1 MTEFLACDSMQ
12 FEESARTIDDNGFL
26 HVTGCA
32 ITKEQV
38 APYFGREIPNWQR
51 LGLNPDSIYKLY
63 RPAAEIKKAV
73 ESCNGIPIQLEHH
86 EDLADAPAK
95 ETRIGST
102 GTDGEFIAPYLVNS
116 LHFTDADAIKRIQD
130 GSMRELSLCYRY
142 EPVAKRG
149 TFDGEDYDL
158 VMTNLSCNHV
168 ALVEKG
174 RAGHDVFVKDSKPE
188 DLKTEGGSKDTA
200 HNINNN
206 AANGVNNE
214 DNAMDSEK
222 LKLFIDELVKA
233 GIDGEK
239 AKATI
244 EEIIKEKTAEPVKAE
259 EVKEEV
265 KTEDENPVDVKDAD
279 TEVKD
284 ENVVGVE
291 EVTAKDQ
298 LIKDALKECGLD
310 EEPEEVQKAFAE
322 GVKYGEKLEKTEPKK
337 LDSEHESEGEKKALG
352 EDDDDLTDKMAAI
365 VEAKVAERFKA
376 AEEATPV
383 LGKVNAMGFDSAG
396 SIYRAACQKMGVTVK
411 GMSDNE
417 CRAVYRAMSAVKAR
431 NTTMA
436 KDSATADVKD
446 PIRDKLNK
454 VKTSF

>member
-1 MTEFLACDSMQ
+1 MTEILAYDSMQ

-51 LGLNPDSIYKLY
+51 LGLNPESIYKLY

-102 GTDGEFIAPYLVNS
+102 GTDGEFRAPYLVNS
-116 LHFTDADAIKRIQD
+116 LHFTDANAIKRIQD

-149 TFDGEDYDL
+149 TFNGEDYDL

-174 RAGHDVFVKDSKPE
+174 RAGHDVFVKDSEPE
-188 DLKTEGGSKDTA
+188 GLKTEGGSNDTT
-200 HNINNN
+200 HNINND

-214 DNAMDSEK
+214 ENAMDSEK
-222 LKLFIDELVKA
+222 MKLFIDELVKA

-244 EEIIKEKTAEPVKAE
+244 EEIIKERTAEPVKVE

-265 KTEDENPVDVKDAD
+265 KTEDEDKVDVKDED

-284 ENVVGVE
+284 KDVVEVE
-291 EVTAKDQ
+291 EVTAEDQ

-310 EEPEEVQKAFAE
+310 EGPEEVQKAFAE

-352 EDDDDLTDKMAAI
+352 EDDDLTDKIAAI

-396 SIYRAACQKMGVTVK
+396 SIYRAACQKMGVAVK

-431 NTTMA
+431 NITMA
-436 KDSATADVKD
+436 KDSATADVRD
-446 PIRDKLNK
+446 PIRDKLNAI
-454 VKTSF
+454 KTSF